1 MEGNFE
7 EKTMTESEFLEAQ
20 KAALKKNILIWTGV
34 LIYLLVGGL
43 VLCLLLYGFLMLIM
57 FVINLVFFLKTKKLL
72 KRIENGEAGVKEIYE
87 FYEAMGKRS
96 LITFTFNLFCGGG
109 LGLIGTI
116 SDMKVASDGMKVGE
130 IILGDDYKNERIAR
144 DPGAKWKYCIY
155 CKRNKAESAFR
166 LYRLRDGVI
175 CDNCLSKYSPMLPKR
190 AEDPALLNP
199 SEITHYIRPEK
210 AVGSLSSK
218 DLEERYEYLKKNQEE
233 YSDFT
238 PTRVIYDGC
247 LELDEV
253 NYLFRIAPASEF
265 DSIRAGAASGL
276 VHPYSAVKGI
286 AYELV
291 FEYEI
296 ETENSSGGWTYTKL
310 NSIILAIDNPYLKE
324 ETFMLKKIPTKLL
337 ESSQKPQIEYAK
349 QTVKELQEIFN
360 APVME
365 KRKLYR

>member
-116 SDMKVASDGMKVGE
+116 SDMKVSSDGMKEGE
-130 IILGDDYKNERIAR
+130 KILGDDYKNERIAK
-144 DPGAKWKYCIY
+144 DPNAQWKYCIY
-155 CKRNKAESAFR
+155 CKRNKVESAFH

-175 CDNCLSKYSPMLPKR
+175 CDSCLSKYSPMFPKR
-190 AEDPALLNP
+190 AEDPALLKS

-210 AVGSLSSK
+210 FVGRLSSK
-218 DLEERYEYLKKNQEE
+218 DLEERFEYLKKNQED
-233 YSDFT
+233 YSGFT

-253 NYLFRIAPASEF
+253 NNLFRIATASGF
-265 DSIRAGAASGL
+265 DSARAGAASGL

-286 AYELV
+286 AYELI
-291 FEYEI
+291 FEYY
-296 ETENSSGGWTYTKL
+296 TPDENNSGGWTYMNH
-310 NSIILAIDNPYLKE
+310 NSIVLAIDDPYLKE
-324 ETFMLKKIPTKLL
+324 ETFTLKKISTKLL
-337 ESSQKPQIEYAK
+337 ENSQKPQIEYAK

-360 APVME
+360 APILE